1 MSDISRRNF
10 INMATGLPGL
20 MTANS
25 LFSYNNPPIHRNSST
40 LNPSETYM
48 ESLRVAAIST
58 RSHEGKPEKNM
69 EHIASWVAKA
79 SEKDPALVCFPEL
92 NVSGYVYG
100 RKIWEAAE
108 PVPGPSTVKLEALA
122 KQYKLIIAA
131 GIAEMDKGIVYDTY
145 VLVGPDGYIGKSRKM
160 HIPIPEVG
168 SWRGGGVPPVIDI
181 GIAKV
186 GVNICFDNW
195 LPESA
200 RLVAL
205 QGAEIILAPFVW
217 GGGKLGNPPDH
228 AGRNRKQKDYSNRT
242 LPSRAIDNGVFL
254 IFVNDCGMAT
264 SGEYREA
271 TILIYSPEG
280 LLIAESPD
288 DADGEVM
295 VIADLDRKIL
305 VERRSQGH
313 FHPRFRRP
321 ELYKILAE
329 GDIGHQNPQ

>member
-1 MSDISRRNF
+1 MSEISRRNF
-10 INMATGLPGL
+10 MNMAAGIPGL

-25 LFSYNNPPIHRNSST
+25 LLSEDGSSNSNSSN
-40 LNPSETYM
+40 LNNRNTYM
-48 ESLRVAAIST
+48 ESFRVAAIST
-58 RSHEGKPEKNM
+58 RSKEGEPEENM
-69 EHIASWVAKA
+69 EHVASWVAKA
-79 SEKDPALVCFPEL
+79 SKKNPALICFPEL
-92 NVSGYVYG
+92 GVTGYVYG

-108 PVPGPSTVKLEALA
+108 TIPGPSTAKLEELA
-122 KQYKLIIAA
+122 KQYKVIIAA
-131 GIAEMDKGIVYDTY
+131 GIAEMDKGIVYNTY

-160 HIPIPEVG
+160 HIPPAEVG
-168 SWRGGGVPPVIDI
+168 WWRGGGVPPVIDI

-205 QGAEIILAPFVW
+205 QGAEVILAPFVW
-217 GGGKLGNPPDH
+217 GGGKLGNPPDY
-228 AGRNRKQKDYSNRT
+228 ATRNRQQKDYSSRT
-242 LPSRAIDNGVFL
+242 LPGRAIDNGVFL

-264 SGEYREA
+264 TGEYREA

-280 LLIAESPD
+280 KLIAESPD

-295 VIADLDRKIL
+295 VVTDLDRKLL
-305 VERRSQGH
+305 VNRRSQGV
-313 FHPRFRRP
+313 FHSRFRRP

-329 GDIGHQNPQ
+329 GDIGLQDPR